1 MLKAGKADLPDLA
14 RLLTDAGQQGKP
26 RRSNLCKRDK
36 LENLDFF
43 PNSNFTYILFNQ
55 ILYKLFFV
63 SGYLCALPN
72 SLILLQLISRCSSL
86 FPVS

>member
-14 RLLTDAGQQGKP
+14 RLLTVAGQQGKP

-43 PNSNFTYILFNQ
+43 SITAIYRYGF
-55 ILYKLFFV
+55 
-63 SGYLCALPN
+63 S
-72 SLILLQLISRCSSL
+72 
-86 FPVS
+86 

>member
-43 PNSNFTYILFNQ
+43 PNSNFYIHTF
-55 ILYKLFFV
+55 
-63 SGYLCALPN
+63 
-72 SLILLQLISRCSSL
+72 
-86 FPVS
+86 